1 MYMMDESR
9 AHSCPAVPQDLG
21 SGMSNSRAPCV
32 RSLKEPLL
40 HQARLAVL
48 KVRRCWRLAGTDQ

>member
-21 SGMSNSRAPCV
+21 SGMSNSRTPCA
-32 RSLKEPLL
+32 RSLKEPPPAPGPAGCA
-40 HQARLAVL
+40 QGEKVL
-48 KVRRCWRLAGTDQ
+48 EAGWD